1 VLARCLEHAEG
12 LVTSPRAST
21 ADDEPALWQREPAR
35 RAPARVDRGG
45 LALDRAPAPR
55 EQARRRAWSIY
66 AYKGA
71 TELARQVVEAK
82 VHRASEL
89 EIRALDGAFLDRVAA
104 TLDRNNKWELSVS
117 GGGLYLTIGGKLH
130 ETTCERIFAPEAK

>member
-1 VLARCLEHAEG
+1 MFTKGLA
-12 LVTSPRAST
+12 
-21 ADDEPALWQREPAR
+21 ADDEPALWQRDLTDRLLAWIEVGSPSTDR
-35 RAPARVDRGG
+35 LHRASKLGARVVV
-45 LALDRAPAPR
+45 
-55 EQARRRAWSIY
+55 Y

-71 TELARQVVEAK
+71 TELAKQVVEAK